1 MYTFCFDPRF
11 SLGNRC
17 RPAVWLPHYGH
28 VLTPAHDERY
38 SDSFFAISQ
47 QDGNDPLDLR

>member
-17 RPAVWLPHYGH
+17 RTAVSVPHYGH
-28 VLTPAHDERY
+28 VLTPSYDERFGIQHTLW
-38 SDSFFAISQ
+38 S
-47 QDGNDPLDLR
+47 

>member
-17 RPAVWLPHYGH
+17 RPAVSVPHYGH
-28 VLTPAHDERY
+28 VLTPSYDERFGIQHTLW
-38 SDSFFAISQ
+38 S
-47 QDGNDPLDLR
+47 